1 MHELSVVYPI
11 VQMAARLARDNGIE
25 RVTCV
30 RLAVGEI
37 HDLVDEYVFKYY
49 DRFSKGTPLEGSR
62 LKMRRIPI
70 VYRCSDCGNEMVF
83 DHFSFAG
90 AETACTACGSART
103 DMVSGRELQIEGIEY
118 LAPNQSREEP
128 AASEDESGGHQ

>member
-70 VYRCSDCGNEMVF
+70 VYRCSDGYGVRPRAPDRGDRISRPEPKQGR
-83 DHFSFAG
+83 AG
-90 AETACTACGSART
+90 RSRGT
-103 DMVSGRELQIEGIEY
+103 GRRASINQHSKVEG
-118 LAPNQSREEP
+118 
-128 AASEDESGGHQ
+128 

>member
-37 HDLVDEYVFKYY
+37 HDLVDEYVEYIEKALGKGNAY
-49 DRFSKGTPLEGSR
+49 RMSIRPHGAICFS
-62 LKMRRIPI
+62 
-70 VYRCSDCGNEMVF
+70 
-83 DHFSFAG
+83 
-90 AETACTACGSART
+90 
-103 DMVSGRELQIEGIEY
+103 DMCR
-118 LAPNQSREEP
+118 
-128 AASEDESGGHQ
+128 